1 MPPLLQLFPVAP
13 DNFIQLMDFM
23 TPEAARIF
31 QHDRLQPEFRVSI
44 PLLDMHMRRF
54 RPFIAEEE
62 KSVPSFPEYSRHP
75 ASHYRPERK
84 TGK

>member
-13 DNFIQLMDFM
+13 DNFVQLMNLM
-23 TPEAARIF
+23 TPEAPRIF
-31 QHDRLQPEFRVSI
+31 QRNRLKPEFRVSF
-44 PLLDMHMRRF
+44 PLLDMHMRRL

-62 KSVPSFPEYSRHP
+62 KSVPSFPEYGRH
-75 ASHYRPERK
+75 SDSNYHTERK